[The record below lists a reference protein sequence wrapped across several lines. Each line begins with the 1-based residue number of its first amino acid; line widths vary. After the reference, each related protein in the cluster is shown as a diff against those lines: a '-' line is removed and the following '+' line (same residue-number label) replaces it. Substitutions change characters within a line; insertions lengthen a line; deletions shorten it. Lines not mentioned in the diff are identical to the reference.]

1 VNAVDSSGWLEYFAA
16 GPNAKFFAE
25 PIEVTSEL
33 VVPTVS
39 LYEVFKRVLQE
50 RGEGPALQA
59 IAAMQQGTVVDF
71 PSPVALSAAR
81 ISLDLRIPMADSI
94 MLATARAWDA
104 TLWSQD
110 ADFAKIQGVRFVA
123 KRKKGSERPDTSL
136 TL

>member
-1 VNAVDSSGWLEYFAA
+1 MNVVDSSGWLEYFAA
-16 GPNAKFFAE
+16 GPNSKFFAE

-39 LYEVFKRVLQE
+39 LYEVFKRVLQQ

-59 IAAMQQGTVVDF
+59 IATMQQGTVVDF

-81 ISLDLRIPMADSI
+81 ISLDLRMPMADSI
-94 MLATARAWDA
+94 MLATARAWNA

-123 KRKKGSERPDTSL
+123 KRKKGRSG
-136 TL
+136 